1 MDEVC
6 GITSKQRSSFL
17 MAIAPGTTLVDY
29 LVPARSSRSLNL
41 LRDVLLVIGFSVFLA
56 LCSQVSFH
64 IPFTPVPITLQTL
77 GVLLTGAALGSRRG
91 ALAMLAYLAEGAA
104 GLPVF
109 AGGTGGIVHLLGYT
123 GGYLWSYPIAAFVTG
138 FLCERRLDR
147 RFLTSALAM
156 LPGSLIIYALGVPWL
171 AIVGATVGIPTP
183 QGIIHPTFLQA
194 IALGMLPFIPGDLLK
209 LVIAAV
215 LLPTAWSIVNW
226 VKPEHRA

>member
-1 MDEVC
+1 
-6 GITSKQRSSFL
+6 

-41 LRDVLLVIGFSVFLA
+41 LRDLLLVIGFSVFLA

-109 AGGTGGIVHLLGYT
+109 ASGTGGIVHLLGYT

-147 RFLTSALAM
+147 HFLTSVLAM

-171 AIVGATVGIPTP
+171 AIVGIPTA
-183 QGIIHPTFLQA
+183 QGIMHPPILTA

-226 VKPEHRA
+226 VKPEQRK